1 MNDRMLLDGLVNYC
15 CLLLIVTFHEFA
27 HAWAAW
33 KCGDDTARLQGRL
46 TLNPLAHMDPLG
58 TVVLPLVAVFLM
70 AADSRM
76 AGFIIGWG
84 KPVPVN
90 PYLFRRRGR
99 DDVLVSLA
107 GPWMNLVLAIGALAV
122 ARIGEV
128 AGVGMAQETGYR
140 LALLSLYLA
149 FFNLLP
155 IPPLDGSSVLKF
167 ATRMSD
173 ETYFRLSQFGFLLVI
188 LAIQI
193 PAVRWILSWATLNSL
208 EGLRWLVWL

>member
-1 MNDRMLLDGLVNYC
+1 
-15 CLLLIVTFHEFA
+15 
-27 HAWAAW
+27 
-33 KCGDDTARLQGRL
+33 
-46 TLNPLAHMDPLG
+46 
-58 TVVLPLVAVFLM
+58 
-70 AADSRM
+70 M

-173 ETYFRLSQFGFLLVI
+173 ETYHRLSQFGFLLVI